1 MPLSGQICWSGT
13 NGQVRGGGFRTCPGW
28 RTAGSSPIVV
38 LLAAY
43 HLGHSRAIS
52 RSLANGPDLLAAM
65 DHRVSPGMTTTPSS
79 SEARGVA
86 TRAEDRLSKPGSMI
100 GALGFH
106 PGVTFRPVF
115 VQAASGDCAVDVLL
129 HPGSG
134 TEAAKAAVPPRRFT
148 LRTAAPMRIMKA
160 GVALEA
166 TRAAVLC
173 PVRFKTFAMRPRT
186 VGAGRIVSH
195 FVG

>member
-1 MPLSGQICWSGT
+1 MPLSGQVCWSGT

-86 TRAEDRLSKPGSMI
+86 TRAEGRLSKPGSMI
-100 GALGFH
+100 GAFGFH

-134 TEAAKAAVPPRRFT
+134 TEAAKAAVPPKKIHAQNGCSDANHESRGGFGGDSRGST
-148 LRTAAPMRIMKA
+148 LSGSFQDIRH
-160 GVALEA
+160 EA
-166 TRAAVLC
+166 EN
-173 PVRFKTFAMRPRT
+173 K
-186 VGAGRIVSH
+186 G
-195 FVG
+195 